1 MFHREL
7 LMTARY
13 VWCHKQLTMRAQ
25 KLQQQNQT
33 HKYQKGKIMRNTFLN
48 YLMRKWKFLMMS
60 VNETVL

>member
-7 LMTARY
+7 LVTARY
-13 VWCHKQLTMRAQ
+13 VWCHKQVTMRAQ

-48 YLMRKWKFLMMS
+48 YLLQVVSPGVHHDDWTF
-60 VNETVL
+60 